1 MWIHIRMWNWNDSIS
16 NYLGKVNKSVNA
28 KSEGGCVKIDI
39 DDFVYMTGPAVKICE
54 GTLEV

>member
-1 MWIHIRMWNWNDSIS
+1 MTASVVIC
-16 NYLGKVNKSVNA
+16 NYLNKVSESVNV

-39 DDFVYMTGPAVKICE
+39 EDFVYMTGPAVKICE